1 MWFPIGARQEHI
13 YIGFLLTK
21 TQLSPDDH
29 DDDEDAHDNDNNN
42 DDDDDA
48 FSYPQKLAIKSRVVE
63 RYKEFFVESSCF
75 FQPPP
80 TF

>member
-1 MWFPIGARQEHI
+1 MT
-13 YIGFLLTK
+13 LKMMMSTK
-21 TQLSPDDH
+21 TQTNIC
-29 DDDEDAHDNDNNN
+29 DDDDAGHTDNNN